1 MTNSTPVRPASP
13 PAAYIGGKL
22 NLSGTIISLINA
34 TPHTCYAEGFVGMG
48 GVFLRREFRPK
59 SEIINDFSGDV
70 ANLFR
75 VLQNHYVA
83 FMDMLKWQVTSRAE
97 FERLLALPG
106 ERLTDLQRAARF
118 LYVQRTSFGGKVAGR
133 NFGVT
138 KTGPARFDVTKL
150 GAVLEEVHSR
160 LASVVIENLDYKA
173 FIPRYDGPETLFYLD
188 PPYYGCE
195 GDYNDTGALFAREE
209 FAHMAALLKD
219 IKGRFILSLNDHPDV
234 REIFKGFEIDAVA
247 VKYTVGGG
255 DKQGRFGEVLITN
268 YRANPMLV

>member
-1 MTNSTPVRPASP
+1 MVDFTPVRPATP

-22 NLSGTIISLINA
+22 NLSSAIINLINS
-34 TPHTCYAEGFVGMG
+34 TPHVCYAECFVGMG

-75 VLQNHYVA
+75 VLQNHFVA
-83 FMDMLKWQVTSRAE
+83 FMEMLKGQVTSREE

-150 GAVLEEVHSR
+150 GVILEEVHSR
-160 LASVVIENLDYKA
+160 LASVVIERLDYKA
-173 FIPRYDGPETLFYLD
+173 FIPRYDSADTLFYLD

-195 GDYNDTGALFAREE
+195 NDYNDTGELFSREE
-209 FAHMAALLKD
+209 FDFMAELLSG

-234 REIFKGFEIDAVA
+234 REIFKAFIFDAVS

-255 DKQGRFGEVLITN
+255 NKQGKFGEVLITN
-268 YRANPMLV
+268 YTPNPLLV